1 MRGESLDIDILCK
14 VVDNFGDIGVA
25 YRLARALSALPEAPR
40 LRLIV
45 DDLRAFS
52 AVEPAVDPSL
62 ERQTVRGWEL
72 FRWELSAE
80 AIAAFAA
87 RPPRRIIQCFACPR
101 PDWLEAILFAPE
113 AERSLMVDLDYLTAE
128 DYAAE
133 FHLMPSLTRS
143 ERVAKLMFHPGFTAG
158 TGGLIIDPPFAAA
171 RARAARAEGRAAMRR
186 ELLGLPA
193 LAGTELEGTEL
204 SRPAIQA
211 GTELGGTE
219 LAGHLGTELAGHL
232 GTELAD
238 CFWTLI
244 FSYERDYFR
253 VVADLAAFNQQLR
266 AASADGCC
274 GDRARLD
281 EAPHGD
287 RAQPSGIFA
296 FVAAGKSRDC
306 FISAWRAAGRPFPL
320 VELPFLPQET
330 WDRLLLSCDFSIV
343 RGEESWSRAALSGRP
358 FLWQAYPQDGRHHMV
373 KVEAFLA
380 RLCPHF
386 PKAGFESLA
395 AAYRAFNDRD
405 RDSPETSGNESILPL
420 LEALSPL
427 ARSPLAE
434 GFHAFADSVFG
445 LGDLARGLVDTLK
458 ARSDPTP

>member
-1 MRGESLDIDILCK
+1 VRGESLDIDILCK
-14 VVDNFGDIGVA
+14 VVDNYGDIGVA
-25 YRLARALSALPEAPR
+25 YRLARALSALSEAPR

-45 DDLRAFS
+45 DELRAFS
-52 AVEPAVDPSL
+52 AVEPAVDPNL
-62 ERQTVRGWEL
+62 ERQTVRGWEV
-72 FRWELSAE
+72 FRWELSPE

-87 RPPRRIIQCFACPR
+87 RPPRRLIQCFACPR
-101 PDWLEAILFAPE
+101 PDWLEDILFAPD

-128 DYAAE
+128 DFAAE

-143 ERVAKLMFHPGFTAG
+143 ERVAKLMFHPGFAAG

-171 RARAARAEGRAAMRR
+171 RARAAEAEGRTAMRR

-193 LAGTELEGTEL
+193 LAGTELGGTEL
-204 SRPAIQA
+204 AVRLGTDFSRRAVQA
-211 GTELGGTE
+211 GTELAQLPIQAGTD
-219 LAGHLGTELAGHL
+219 
-232 GTELAD
+232 LAD
-238 CFWTLI
+238 RFWTLV
-244 FSYERDYFR
+244 FSYERDYSL
-253 VVADLAAFNQQLR
+253 VVADLAAFNERLR
-266 AASADGCC
+266 AASADGCR

-281 EAPHGD
+281 EAPRGD
-287 RAQPSGIFA
+287 RAQPAGILA
-296 FVAAGKSRDC
+296 LVAAGKSRDC
-306 FISAWRAAGRPFPL
+306 FVSAWRAAGRPFPI

-358 FLWQAYPQDGRHHMV
+358 FLWQAYPQEGRHQMI
-373 KVEAFLA
+373 KVEAFLS

-386 PKAGFESLA
+386 PEADFEPLA

-405 RDSPETSGNESILPL
+405 RDTPETSGNESIQPL

-427 ARSPLAE
+427 ALSPLAR
-434 GFHAFADSVFG
+434 GFRAFADSVFD

-458 ARSDPTP
+458 ARSDPTL